1 MRGGDTDTNAC
12 IVGALLGARFGI
24 DEIPYEWIKT
34 IKSAPTSLLS
44 YGNVRVNLDL
54 EFLSLKDFD
63 ALIYQ
68 LSNILKGS

>member
-12 IVGALLGARFGI
+12 IAGALLGARFGV

-34 IKSAPTSLLS
+34 VKSAPICLLS

-54 EFLSLKDFD
+54 SFLSLKDFD
-63 ALIYQ
+63 TLVYQ
-68 LSNILKGS
+68 LSNVSCL